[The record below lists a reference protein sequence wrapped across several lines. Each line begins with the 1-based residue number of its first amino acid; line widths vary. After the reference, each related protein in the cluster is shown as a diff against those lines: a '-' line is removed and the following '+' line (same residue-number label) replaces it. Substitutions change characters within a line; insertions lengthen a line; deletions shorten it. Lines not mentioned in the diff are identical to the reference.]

1 LISCP
6 SPPSTLHIHLFNKSA
21 PFAIHIYNI
30 CFYHPFPSHKT
41 HTISSYI
48 LPSFPICINTQT
60 NNQQRQRSISN
71 DASDNLQSMVL
82 AAFHKFSLLTT
93 QSTKQQQ
100 RQQRSTGNKSLS
112 LESTIFD
119 ERDIEILIQN
129 LVAKH
134 VHDNDGFQG
143 VVDDDDDDEAM
154 VRNLEASDSDCG
166 GLAGVL
172 DVVVGQMM
180 LFAGKGDYVIYYYY
194 YYC

>member
-1 LISCP
+1 
-6 SPPSTLHIHLFNKSA
+6 
-21 PFAIHIYNI
+21 
-30 CFYHPFPSHKT
+30 
-41 HTISSYI
+41 
-48 LPSFPICINTQT
+48 
-60 NNQQRQRSISN
+60 
-71 DASDNLQSMVL
+71 MVL

-134 VHDNDGFQG
+134 LHDNDNDGFFQS
-143 VVDDDDDDEAM
+143 VVDDDDEAM